1 MNKYILFYFI
11 FISTNGFINTNIVTK
26 NKNNKKT
33 IKNYYK
39 NDEFKNYYKNDEF
52 KNYYKNDEFKNI
64 NINDEKI
71 NIKQIKKA
79 AVASGYIKYIKDII
93 QETFIHPK
101 DCFFLIKILYAMY
114 PRKQQKC
121 ILCNERPN
129 NGTYCEEC
137 KL

>member
-1 MNKYILFYFI
+1 MNKYILLYLFL
-11 FISTNGFINTNIVTK
+11 ISTNGFINSNIVTK
-26 NKNNKKT
+26 NNNNNNKKN
-33 IKNYYK
+33 IKIYYK
-39 NDEFKNYYKNDEF
+39 NDEFE
-52 KNYYKNDEFKNI
+52 
-64 NINDEKI
+64 NINDEKEHE

-79 AVASGYIKYIKDII
+79 AVASGYIKYIKQII

-114 PRKQQKC
+114 PKKQKKC
-121 ILCNERPN
+121 MLCNERPN

>member
-26 NKNNKKT
+26 NKNNKKN
-33 IKNYYK
+33 IKIFYK
-39 NDEFKNYYKNDEF
+39 TDEFE
-52 KNYYKNDEFKNI
+52 
-64 NINDEKI
+64 NINDEEVIINDEFENINDEEI

-79 AVASGYIKYIKDII
+79 AIASGYIKYIKTII
-93 QETFIHPK
+93 QETFIPPK

-114 PRKQQKC
+114 PRKQKKC
-121 ILCNERPN
+121 MLCNERPN